1 MGVVYKFTPA
11 RRADFIDML
20 RKTGNVLGS
29 ARGVGVTQSYVYRLP
44 KTDQAFADAWA
55 DAIDEAVSL
64 IEEEARRRAVD
75 GWDKPVFYRGRQ
87 IGAIRRYSDHLLGL
101 LLKMHRPEK
110 FGERRS
116 GRIGPPSDLVERLE
130 RARARVAAGR
140 AERVGDT
147 QKKA

>member
-11 RRADFIDML
+11 RKAAFIEML

-29 ARGVGVTQSYVYRLP
+29 ARGVGVTQSYVYRLR

-55 DAIDEAVSL
+55 NAIDEAVSL

-87 IGAIRRYSDHLLGL
+87 VGAIRRYSDHLLGL

-110 FGERRS
+110 FGDRKAPANRL
-116 GRIGPPSDLVERLE
+116 PDDLIERLN
-130 RARARVAAGR
+130 RGRARVAAGR
-140 AERVGDT
+140 KERGG
-147 QKKA
+147 AA